1 MDTVPGAWD
10 FWVDRGGTFTDVVA
24 RRPDGSLVTHKL
36 LSEDPRRYDDA
47 ATTAIAD
54 LLDVPR
60 DEPLPPDR
68 IRSVKMGTTVATN
81 ALLQRRGVPT
91 LFVTTAGFGD
101 VLRIGYQ
108 TRPHLFKL
116 DIVLP
121 EMLYAEVLEVS
132 ERVAAD
138 GTVLCPLNL
147 PAATAAMEAARERGM
162 EAVAIVLVHGY
173 RHTDHE
179 AALAG
184 AAREIGFEQVSVSHE
199 VDPLVKMVPRGDT
212 TVADAYLSPILRS
225 YVDAVASRIGT
236 ADGVAS
242 RTGSG
247 NAAQCDGSGNA
258 AQCDGGGDA
267 GQCDGPQ
274 LQFMQSNG
282 GGDAAQCVGSG
293 NAGQRVGGGDAGQC
307 DGPQLQFMQSNGGLA
322 DARRFTGRDAL
333 LSGPA
338 GGVVGMARTAQA
350 AGFERLIGFD
360 MGGTSTD
367 VSHFA
372 GEFERANETEVAG
385 IRVRT
390 PIIDMHTVAAG
401 GGSVLAFDG
410 SRLRVGPDSAG
421 ADPGPACY
429 GNGGPLAVTDAN
441 AVLGV
446 IRPEYFPA
454 MFGTSGTEPL
464 DVDAAAAGI
473 AELAEQIAESSSV
486 RRSTAE
492 VAFGYGEIAAE
503 NMANAIRKISTERG
517 HDITAYTLVCF
528 GGAGGQHACRVA
540 DRLGITT
547 IFIHPHAGVLS
558 ALGIGLADVTDLRA
572 EPVEAPLDEALIE
585 DLHRRLAAAR
595 PAAAEAVAAAGVPP
609 ERIEVTGRLAVRY
622 RGSDTTL
629 EVPLSTAAMGAAS
642 SGTAAMGAASSG
654 TAAMGAASSGTA
666 AMGAASFSTAAEVA
680 AAFAAAHR
688 TRFGFSPPGGANS
701 ATALVVDALHIE
713 ARGRAA
719 DPPPA
724 TPPADDRD
732 ALLATHTTYMSA
744 GGTHIGDESPR
755 NDPSPHSCAPYET
768 PFWDRTALAPGAVMA
783 GPAVV
788 VEPNATTVI
797 EPGWQGTITD
807 RGDLVLERVVA
818 RPSSIAIGTSVD
830 PVQLEIFNNLFMNI
844 AEQMGV
850 VLEHTAVSVNIK
862 ERRDFSCALFDLEGR
877 LVANAPHLPVH
888 LGSMSES
895 IRTVITQN
903 PHMSPGDVFVL
914 NNPYNGGTHL
924 PDVTVVRPV
933 FDASGTERIFYVA
946 ARGHHADI
954 GGCVPGSAPAD
965 STTIDEEG
973 LVLDNLQIVAE
984 GRFLESEVREVLASG
999 PWPAR
1004 NPDQNV
1010 ADLRAQ
1016 VAACERGATE
1026 LNRIVEYYG
1035 LDVVHAY
1042 MGHVADNAEE
1052 MVRRVIDALG
1062 SNDNF
1067 RGSYRAELDD
1077 GSVICVRISV
1087 DSANRSAVVDFTGT
1101 SGQHPGNFNAPV
1113 AVCRSAV
1120 LYVFRCL
1127 VDDAI
1132 PLNAG
1137 CLRPLELVVP
1147 DPSMLSPHPPAAV
1160 IAGNVETSQQITDAL
1175 FGALG
1180 VVAASQGTMN
1190 NFIWGNDRHQYY
1202 ETICGGAGATARR
1215 RGADAVHT
1223 HMTNTR
1229 LTDPEILEQRHPVL
1243 LERFEVRRGS
1253 GGCGANRG
1261 GDGVVRRLRF
1271 GEAMTANLLSSRRR
1285 IAAFGVAGG
1294 QDGALGRNLLE
1305 RADGT
1310 VTELEGC
1317 ARVEVAEDDVIEI
1330 HTPGGGGFGSEFAAD
1345 ASERGGYAS
1354 HCVNR

>member
-1 MDTVPGAWD
+1 METAPGAWD
-10 FWVDRGGTFTDVVA
+10 FWVDRGGTFTDVIA

-54 LLDVPR
+54 LLEVPR
-60 DEPLPPDR
+60 GEPLPPER

-121 EMLYAEVLEVS
+121 EMLYAEVLEAD

-138 GTVLCPLNL
+138 GTVLRPLDL
-147 PAATAAMEAARERGM
+147 PAATAGMEAARERGM

-179 AALAG
+179 AALAA
-184 AAREIGFEQVSVSHE
+184 AAREIGFTQVSVSSE

-225 YVDAVASRIGT
+225 YVGAVASRIG
-236 ADGVAS
+236 S
-242 RTGSG
+242 RRG
-247 NAAQCDGSGNA
+247 NAAQRD
-258 AQCDGGGDA
+258 D
-267 GQCDGPQ
+267 
-274 LQFMQSNG
+274 
-282 GGDAAQCVGSG
+282 
-293 NAGQRVGGGDAGQC
+293 
-307 DGPQLQFMQSNGGLA
+307 PQLQFMQSNGGLA

-385 IRVRT
+385 IRMRT

-401 GGSVLAFDG
+401 GGSVLTFDG

-421 ADPGPACY
+421 ADPGPVCY
-429 GNGGPLAVTDAN
+429 GNGGPLALTDAN
-441 AVLGV
+441 AALGV

-454 MFGTSGTEPL
+454 IFGADGTEPL
-464 DVDAAAAGI
+464 DVGAAAAGI
-473 AELAEQIAESSSV
+473 AELAEQIARASGVQRSV
-486 RRSTAE
+486 AE

-547 IFIHPHAGVLS
+547 ILIHPHAGVLS

-572 EPVEAPLDEALIE
+572 EPIEAPLDEALIDE
-585 DLHRRLAAAR
+585 LHRRVVAAR
-595 PAAAEAVAAAGVPP
+595 PDAVEAVAAAGVPRD
-609 ERIEVTGRLAVRY
+609 RIEVTGRVAVRY
-622 RGSDTTL
+622 RGSDTSL
-629 EVPLSTAAMGAAS
+629 EVPLNTAAMGAAS
-642 SGTAAMGAASSG
+642 F
-654 TAAMGAASSGTA
+654 GTA
-666 AMGAASFSTAAEVA
+666 AMGAASFSTADEVA
-680 AAFAAAHR
+680 TAFATAHR
-688 TRFGFSPPGGANS
+688 TRFGFSPPGAANS
-701 ATALVVDALHIE
+701 TTALLVDALHIE
-713 ARGRAA
+713 ARGRAV

-724 TPPADDRD
+724 MPPADDRD
-732 ALLATHTTYMSA
+732 ALAATHTTYMSA

-755 NDPSPHSCAPYET
+755 NDPSPHSCAPYDT
-768 PFWDRTALAPGAVMA
+768 PFWDRTALAPGAVIA

-797 EPGWQGTITD
+797 EPGWQGTITE
-807 RGDLVLERVVA
+807 RGDLVLERVTA
-818 RPSSIAIGTSVD
+818 RPSSVAIGTTVD

-903 PHMSPGDVFVL
+903 PAMLAGDVFVL

-946 ARGHHADI
+946 SRGHHADI

-984 GRFLESEVREVLASG
+984 GRFLEATVREVLASG

-1016 VAACERGATE
+1016 VAACERGAAE
-1026 LNRIVEYYG
+1026 LARIVDYYG
-1035 LDVVHAY
+1035 LEVVHAY

-1062 SNDNF
+1062 RSDDF
-1067 RGSYRAELDD
+1067 RGSYRMELDD
-1077 GSVICVRISV
+1077 RSVICVRISV
-1087 DSANRSAVVDFTGT
+1087 DEANRSAVVDFTGT

-1120 LYVFRCL
+1120 LYVFRCM

-1180 VVAASQGTMN
+1180 VIAASQGTMN

-1215 RGADAVHT
+1215 HGADAVHT

-1253 GGCGANRG
+1253 GGRGANRG
-1261 GDGVVRRLRF
+1261 GDGAVRRLRF
-1271 GEAMTANLLSSRRR
+1271 GEAMTANLLSSCRR
-1285 IAAFGVAGG
+1285 IAPFGVAGG
-1294 QDGALGRNLLE
+1294 EDGACGRNLLE
-1305 RADGT
+1305 RVDGT
-1310 VTELEGC
+1310 VTELAGC
-1317 ARVEVAEDDVIEI
+1317 ARVEVGEGDVMEI
-1330 HTPGGGGFGSEFAAD
+1330 HTPGGGGYGAPD
-1345 ASERGGYAS
+1345 AESPGGRAREAVETEGPTTKGTGVS
-1354 HCVNR
+1354 DG

>member
-1 MDTVPGAWD
+1 MSQSPDGWD

-36 LSEDPRRYDDA
+36 LSEDSRRYDDA

-54 LLDVPR
+54 LLGVPR
-60 DEPLPPDR
+60 GEPLPPER

-132 ERVAAD
+132 ERIAAD
-138 GTVLCPLNL
+138 GTVLRELDL
-147 PAATAAMEAARERGM
+147 PAAVAGMTAARERGM
-162 EAVAIVLVHGY
+162 TAVAIVLVHGY
-173 RHTDHE
+173 RYPDHE
-179 AALAG
+179 AALAA
-184 AAREIGFEQVSVSHE
+184 AARKIGFEQVSVSHE
-199 VDPLVKMVPRGDT
+199 VDPLVKIVPRGDT

-225 YVDAVASRIGT
+225 YVDAVASRIGNSD
-236 ADGVAS
+236 AVAS
-242 RTGSG
+242 RIG
-247 NAAQCDGSGNA
+247 NSDAVASRIGNS
-258 AQCDGGGDA
+258 DA
-267 GQCDGPQ
+267 VA
-274 LQFMQSNG
+274 S
-282 GGDAAQCVGSG
+282 AE
-293 NAGQRVGGGDAGQC
+293 
-307 DGPQLQFMQSNGGLA
+307 GPQLQFMQSNGGLA

-338 GGVVGMARTAQA
+338 GGVVGMARTAGA
-350 AGFERLIGFD
+350 AGFSQLIGFD

-401 GGSVLAFDG
+401 GGSLLTFDG
-410 SRLRVGPDSAG
+410 SRLRVGPESAG
-421 ADPGPACY
+421 ADPGPASY
-429 GNGGPLAVTDAN
+429 GNGGPLALTDAN
-441 AVLGV
+441 VTLGV
-446 IRPEYFPA
+446 IRPEFFPSL
-454 MFGTSGTEPL
+454 FGPDGTQSL
-464 DVDAAAAGI
+464 DVAAAADGI
-473 AELAEQIAESSSV
+473 AELAAQIAQATGV
-486 RRSTAE
+486 QRIAAE

-503 NMANAIRKISTERG
+503 NMSNAIRKISTERG

-547 IFIHPHAGVLS
+547 ILIHPHAGVLS
-558 ALGIGLADVTDLRA
+558 ALGIGLADVTELRA
-572 EPVEAPLDEALIE
+572 EPIEASLDSELI
-585 DLHRRLAAAR
+585 DALHRRLAAAS
-595 PAAAEAVAAAGVPP
+595 PTAVEAVAAAGVSQD
-609 ERIEVTGRLAVRY
+609 RIDVTGRLAVRY

-629 EVPLSTAAMGAAS
+629 EVLLGSAD
-642 SGTAAMGAASSG
+642 
-654 TAAMGAASSGTA
+654 
-666 AMGAASFSTAAEVA
+666 EVA
-680 AAFAAAHR
+680 SEFAAVHR
-688 TRFGFSPPGGANS
+688 TRFGFSAPDQ
-701 ATALVVDALHIE
+701 ALVVDALHIE
-713 ARGRAA
+713 ARGQAV

-724 TPPADDRD
+724 TPPEGDRE
-732 ALLATHTTYMSA
+732 ALLATHPTYMSA
-744 GGTHIGDESPR
+744 EAPPG
-755 NDPSPHSCAPYET
+755 CAQYDT

-783 GPAVV
+783 GPAVI

-818 RPSSIAIGTSVD
+818 RPSRVAIGTSVD

-862 ERRDFSCALFDLEGR
+862 ERRDFSCALFDTAGQ

-903 PHMSPGDVFVL
+903 PTMSPGDVYVL

-933 FDASGTERIFYVA
+933 FDASGTDRIFYVA
-946 ARGHHADI
+946 SRGHHADI

-973 LVLDNLQIVAE
+973 LVLDNLQIVAG
-984 GRFLESEVREVLASG
+984 GRFLEEQVRDVLASG

-1004 NPDQNV
+1004 NPDQNI

-1016 VAACERGATE
+1016 VAACERGAAE
-1026 LNRIVEYYG
+1026 LARIVDYYG
-1035 LDVVHAY
+1035 LEVVHAY
-1042 MGHVADNAEE
+1042 MSHVADNAEE

-1062 SNDNF
+1062 NSNY
-1067 RGSYRAELDD
+1067 RGSYQLELDD

-1087 DSANRSAVVDFTGT
+1087 DRSARGAVVDFTGT
-1101 SGQHPGNFNAPV
+1101 SGQHPGNFNAPT

-1120 LYVFRCL
+1120 LYVFRCM

-1190 NFIWGNDRHQYY
+1190 NFIWGNAQHQYY

-1215 RGADAVHT
+1215 PGADAVHT

-1253 GGCGANRG
+1253 GGAGANRG

-1271 GEAMTANLLSSRRR
+1271 GEAMTVNLLSSRRR
-1285 IAAFGVAGG
+1285 IEPFGVAGG
-1294 QDGALGRNLLE
+1294 RPGALGRNLLE
-1305 RADGT
+1305 RSDGA
-1310 VTELEGC
+1310 VTELAGC
-1317 ARVEVAEDDVIEI
+1317 ARVEVDAGDVMEI
-1330 HTPGGGGFGSEFAAD
+1330 HTPGGGGYGPPPLGSK
-1345 ASERGGYAS
+1345 R
-1354 HCVNR
+1354 

>member
-1 MDTVPGAWD
+1 MSQAPGGWD

-54 LLDVPR
+54 LLGVPR
-60 DEPLPPDR
+60 DEPLPPER

-121 EMLYAEVLEVS
+121 EMLYAEVLEVV
-132 ERVAAD
+132 ERRAAD
-138 GTVLCPLNL
+138 GTVLRELDL
-147 PAATAAMEAARERGM
+147 PAAVEGMAAARERGI

-173 RHTDHE
+173 RYPNHE
-179 AALAG
+179 GALAA

-199 VDPLVKMVPRGDT
+199 VDPLVKIVPRGDT

-225 YVDAVASRIGT
+225 YVDAVASRIGNSD
-236 ADGVAS
+236 AVA
-242 RTGSG
+242 
-247 NAAQCDGSGNA
+247 CDS
-258 AQCDGGGDA
+258 
-267 GQCDGPQ
+267 
-274 LQFMQSNG
+274 
-282 GGDAAQCVGSG
+282 
-293 NAGQRVGGGDAGQC
+293 
-307 DGPQLQFMQSNGGLA
+307 PQLQFMQSNGGLA

-350 AGFERLIGFD
+350 AGFSQLIGFD

-390 PIIDMHTVAAG
+390 PIMDMHTVAAG
-401 GGSVLAFDG
+401 GGSLLTFDG
-410 SRLRVGPDSAG
+410 SRLRVGPESAG
-421 ADPGPACY
+421 ADPGPASY
-429 GNGGPLAVTDAN
+429 GNAGPLALTDAN
-441 AVLGV
+441 VTLGV
-446 IRPEYFPA
+446 IRPEYFPSV
-454 MFGTSGTEPL
+454 FGTDGTQPL
-464 DVDAAAAGI
+464 DVDAAAEGI
-473 AELAEQIAESSSV
+473 SKLAAQIAQATGV
-486 RRSTAE
+486 QRSAAE

-503 NMANAIRKISTERG
+503 NMSNAVRKISTERG
-517 HDITAYTLVCF
+517 HDITVYTLVCF

-558 ALGIGLADVTDLRA
+558 ALGIGLADVTELRA
-572 EPVEAPLDEALIE
+572 EPIEAELDEALID
-585 DLHRRLAAAR
+585 DLRRRLAAAT
-595 PAAAEAVAAAGVPP
+595 PSATQAVAASGVPAG
-609 ERIEVTGRLAVRY
+609 RIEVSGRLEVRY
-622 RGSDTTL
+622 RGSDTSL
-629 EVPLSTAAMGAAS
+629 GVPLGSVD
-642 SGTAAMGAASSG
+642 
-654 TAAMGAASSGTA
+654 
-666 AMGAASFSTAAEVA
+666 EVA
-680 AAFAAAHR
+680 NEFATAHR
-688 TRFGFSPPGGANS
+688 TRFGFSAPDQ
-701 ATALVVDALHIE
+701 ALVVDALHIE
-713 ARGRAA
+713 ACGRAV
-719 DPPPA
+719 DPSPA
-724 TPPADDRD
+724 TLPVGDRE
-732 ALLATHTTYMSA
+732 ALLATHPTYMSA
-744 GGTHIGDESPR
+744 AAPPG
-755 NDPSPHSCAPYET
+755 CARYDT

-783 GPAVV
+783 GPAVI

-797 EPGWQGTITD
+797 EPGWQGTVTD
-807 RGDLVLERVVA
+807 LGDLVLERAMA
-818 RPSSIAIGTSVD
+818 RPSRVALGTSVD

-862 ERRDFSCALFDLEGR
+862 ERRDFSCALFDTAGE

-895 IRTVITQN
+895 IRTVIEQN
-903 PHMSPGDVFVL
+903 PTMSPGDVYVL

-933 FDASGTERIFYVA
+933 FDASGTDRIFYVA

-973 LVLDNLQIVAE
+973 LVLDNLQIVAG
-984 GRFLESEVREVLASG
+984 GRLLEQKVRDVLASG

-1016 VAACERGATE
+1016 VAACERGAAE
-1026 LNRIVEYYG
+1026 LSRIVDYYG
-1035 LDVVHAY
+1035 LEVVHAY

-1062 SNDNF
+1062 NSNY
-1067 RGSYRAELDD
+1067 RGSYQLELDD

-1087 DSANRSAVVDFTGT
+1087 DRSTRRAVVDFTGT
-1101 SGQHPGNFNAPV
+1101 SGQHPGNFNAPT

-1120 LYVFRCL
+1120 LYVFRCM

-1190 NFIWGNDRHQYY
+1190 NFIWGNAEHQYY

-1253 GGCGANRG
+1253 GGAGANRG

-1271 GEAMTANLLSSRRR
+1271 GEAMTVNLLSSCRR
-1285 IAAFGVAGG
+1285 IEPFGVAGG
-1294 QDGALGRNLLE
+1294 QPGAVGRNLLE
-1305 RADGT
+1305 RADGA
-1310 VTELEGC
+1310 VTELGGC
-1317 ARVEVAEDDVIEI
+1317 ARVEVDAGDVMEI
-1330 HTPGGGGFGSEFAAD
+1330 HTPGGGGYGAPLPGN
-1345 ASERGGYAS
+1345 ERAGCKGE
-1354 HCVNR
+1354 RDE